1 MLGFTD
7 MRGLAAAF
15 VLVALASAQPTP
27 GDAVKQR
34 LVGNWKL
41 VKYEVFAQNGETR
54 PGAYD
59 IGRLMYDERGEMSA
73 HLMRSG
79 RAPEAPT
86 TDAARASAYQGY
98 LAYFGPFTLDVA
110 NGIVI
115 HHVVG
120 SSFPHWV
127 GTEQVRHY
135 ALSPDG
141 NGLTLSLKS
150 GERVTQ
156 TLTWERLR

>member
-1 MLGFTD
+1 
-7 MRGLAAAF
+7 MRSLAAAF
-15 VLVALASAQPTP
+15 VLVALVSAQPAP
-27 GDAVKQR
+27 ADAVKQK
-34 LVGNWKL
+34 LIGNWKL
-41 VKYEVFAQNGETR
+41 VKIEVFAPNGETR
-54 PGAYD
+54 PGNYD
-59 IGRLMYDERGEMSA
+59 VGRLMYDARGEMSA

-79 RAPEAPT
+79 RAPDAPT
-86 TDAARASAYQGY
+86 TDAARALAYQGY

-110 NGIVI
+110 KGIVV

-120 SSFPHWV
+120 SSLPHWA
-127 GTEQVRHY
+127 GTEQVRYY

>member
-1 MLGFTD
+1 
-7 MRGLAAAF
+7 MRALAALIALLAF
-15 VLVALASAQPTP
+15 APSQATP
-27 GDAVKQR
+27 ADAVKRR

-41 VKYEVFAQNGETR
+41 VKYEVFAENGVIR
-54 PGAYD
+54 PGTYD
-59 IGRLMYDERGEMSA
+59 VGRLMYDEQGEMSA

-86 TDAARASAYQGY
+86 TDAARAAAYQGY
-98 LAYFGPFTLDVA
+98 LAYFGPFTVDDARGTV
-110 NGIVI
+110 V

-120 SSFPHWV
+120 SSLPHWV
-127 GTEQVRHY
+127 GTEQVRYY

-150 GERVTQ
+150 GDRATQ
-156 TLTWERLR
+156 TLTWARLR